1 MTKHILVALLIA
13 IAAFGCTQKPAPVAS
28 DTVSTDPSER
38 MAIAVEY
45 VAVPTATVYARP
57 ADGAEQNGS
66 YGLTEA
72 VSILEKK
79 GEWVLVRTYDGTG
92 WMKQADLVDGAAATK
107 MDTATPHFYVAPKP
121 VSYGGRGELAFQARV
136 NTDGVV
142 VEVKTLRNTTGSTA
156 IADLNA
162 MALQEAKF
170 YPVIDKGA
178 RKTFVY
184 EHHVYY

>member
-1 MTKHILVALLIA
+1 MKKHILIALVVA
-13 IAAFGCTQKPAPVAS
+13 AAALGCMQKPPLVTN
-28 DTVSTDPSER
+28 DTVPTNPAER

-45 VAVPTATVYARP
+45 VAVPTAIVYSR
-57 ADGAEQNGS
+57 ADVTSPQAGS

-79 GEWVLVRTYDGTG
+79 GEWVLVRTYDGMG
-92 WMKQADLVDGAAATK
+92 WIKQADLVDGATADK
-107 MDTATPHFYVAPKP
+107 MDTTTPRFYTAPKG
-121 VSYGGRGELAFQARV
+121 VSYRGRGEILFQARV
-136 NTDGVV
+136 NTDGRVV
-142 VEVKTLRNTTGSTA
+142 DVKTIKNTTGSTA

-162 MALQEAKF
+162 QALQEATF
-170 YPVIDKGA
+170 YPMVDKGA